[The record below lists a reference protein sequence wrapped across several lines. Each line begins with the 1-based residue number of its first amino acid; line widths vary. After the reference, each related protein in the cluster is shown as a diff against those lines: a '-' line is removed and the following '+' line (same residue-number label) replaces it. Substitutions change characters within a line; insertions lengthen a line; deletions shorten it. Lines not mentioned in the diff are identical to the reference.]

1 MLGDAICTTPQCTE
15 GEAQVQQMDSVFQ
28 SAPPY
33 VQSQF
38 QSAHDAI
45 MATYNATYGMFTNY
59 IPFNPDCCT
68 LADLGTQAVALQNQ
82 ILTASGQ
89 QGTQL
94 QPSPG
99 LPLTTIILLAGAGYL
114 LLTVW
119 AKKHL

>member
-1 MLGDAICTTPQCTE
+1 MLGDVVCTTPQCTT
-15 GEAQVQQMDSVFQ
+15 GEAQIQQMDSVFQ
-28 SAPPY
+28 SLSSDLQAQY
-33 VQSQF
+33 

-45 MATYNATYGMFTNY
+45 MSSYNSIYGITTNY

-68 LADLGTQAVALQNQ
+68 LADLGNQAVSLQNQ
-82 ILTASGQ
+82 MLSASGQ

-94 QPSPG
+94 QPSAG
-99 LPLTTIILLAGAGYL
+99 LPLGTLVILVGAGYL